1 MLSVASAISKA
12 ATGSTHFFFSQ
23 SSLYAA
29 VGGSDC
35 VLMRSNFA
43 ALVHA
48 LQSLSPHDG
57 EEKCGAEAKHQNT
70 SESLDRAKAF
80 AIVTP
85 EE

>member
-1 MLSVASAISKA
+1 
-12 ATGSTHFFFSQ
+12 
-23 SSLYAA
+23 
-29 VGGSDC
+29 
-35 VLMRSNFA
+35 MRSNFA

-48 LQSLSPHDG
+48 LQSLFPHDG